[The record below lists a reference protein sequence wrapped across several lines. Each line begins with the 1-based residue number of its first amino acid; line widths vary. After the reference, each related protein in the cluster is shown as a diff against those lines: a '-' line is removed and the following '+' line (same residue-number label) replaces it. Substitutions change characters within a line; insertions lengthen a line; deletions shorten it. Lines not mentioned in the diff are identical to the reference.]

1 MNTFRPSTL
10 DKLARFICG
19 DEPLPFPYRSSSFL
33 TSFFTGLDLDYI
45 HSGQTRNPWVRDALT
60 EINRLPGKVGPYPS
74 SEAAMHAV
82 IKEIM
87 SPDYFDDDRS
97 SNYDEALQMMNK
109 ALLSYNLE
117 VGLDRGAAKLV
128 STDGTFV
135 STAHPSPETA
145 IKITFT
151 PKVFEVPKITPQK
164 DVVAIMMPFGGYD
177 DVHAAIKAACSNAGL
192 RSFRADDLWEHDT
205 ILQDIFDLI
214 FSSEIVIADFS
225 GKNPNVMYETGVAHT
240 LGKHFIPITQNLDH
254 VPSNLQG
261 HRALTYLKNGEGMTA
276 LTTELTKRLQSI
288 TGAAGDPFA
297 NLF

>member
-1 MNTFRPSTL
+1 
-10 DKLARFICG
+10 
-19 DEPLPFPYRSSSFL
+19 
-33 TSFFTGLDLDYI
+33 
-45 HSGQTRNPWVRDALT
+45 
-60 EINRLPGKVGPYPS
+60 
-74 SEAAMHAV
+74 MHAV